1 MPDSLITPKPHL
13 ALSSPLVE
21 LLDKPAADF
30 TRADMLDVILRKQI
44 ERITFHYTAID
55 GKLKELKLPISSIE
69 GAELLLAQGERVDGS
84 SLFNG
89 VVETGASDLYVV
101 PVYRTAFLNPFDE
114 RSLDFVCRYFDRR
127 GELAPFAP
135 DNVLHRAAERLERN
149 TGLQLRALGELEFYL
164 LAEQQPEAL
173 FPAEQQRAYHASA
186 PFLKSGH
193 VVDEMLRHIEQ
204 ITGAVKYGHGEVG
217 WIGRV
222 ESDSHAIRG
231 KIAEQFE
238 IEFLAL
244 PIEQCADAL
253 VIARW
258 IIRNV
263 AHRNRC
269 VATFTPKLEEGAAG
283 NGLHIH
289 MELVRN
295 HRNCMTAVD
304 GSLSEEAMKLIGG
317 LCSYADV
324 LVAFGNTTASSY
336 LRLVPKQEAPTRICW
351 SDMNR
356 SALIRVPLGW
366 NNVGIL
372 ADQVNPH
379 EPGPSYTDSC
389 QTVEL
394 RTPDGSAQIHLLL
407 AAIAAVAE
415 AGLTGADTVQTAR
428 NRYVTASGIK
438 DEQVTLKLQPLPH
451 SCAEAARLLEQRRA
465 FFERDELFP
474 AAVIEYV
481 LNLLRAEKDEH
492 LAKEL
497 RELGPQQRA
506 KFMRQIMHRDLHR
519 H

>member
-1 MPDSLITPKPHL
+1 MPDTLVTPKPHL

-30 TRADMLDVILRKQI
+30 TRADILDVIVRKQI
-44 ERITFHYTAID
+44 ERITFHYTGID

-69 GAELLLAQGERVDGS
+69 GAEILLAQGERVDGS

-101 PVYRTAFLNPFDE
+101 PVYRTAFLNPFDD
-114 RSLDFVCRYFDRR
+114 RSLDFVCRYFNRQ
-127 GELAPFAP
+127 GELASFAP
-135 DNVLHRAAERLERN
+135 DNILQRATDRLERS
-149 TGLQLRALGELEFYL
+149 TGCQLRALGELEFYL
-164 LAEQQPEAL
+164 LSEQSDAL
-173 FPAEQQRAYHASA
+173 FPAEQQRAYHASG

-193 VVDEMLRHIEQ
+193 VIDEMLRHIEQ

-222 ESDSHAIRG
+222 ESDSPEIRG

-238 IEFLAL
+238 IEFLPL

-263 AHRNRC
+263 AYQHRC

-289 MELVRN
+289 MELVRTG
-295 HRNCMTAVD
+295 RNLMTNSD
-304 GSLSEEAMKLIGG
+304 GTLSSDALKLIGG
-317 LCSYADV
+317 LCTHADV

-336 LRLVPKQEAPTRICW
+336 LRLVPNQEAPTRICW

-366 NNVGIL
+366 NNVGRL
-372 ADQVNPH
+372 ADRVNPP
-379 EPGPSYTDSC
+379 EGAPAQLDSC

-394 RTPDGSAQIHLLL
+394 RTPDGSAHIHLLL
-407 AAIAAVAE
+407 AGITTVAE
-415 AGLTGADTVQTAR
+415 AALSNENSLTTASE
-428 NRYVTASGIK
+428 RYVTASGLK
-438 DEQVTLKLQPLPH
+438 DEQITSKLQPLPH
-451 SCAEAARLLEQRRA
+451 SCAEAARLLEEKRD
-465 FFERDELFP
+465 FFERDGLFP
-474 AAVIEYV
+474 SAVVDYI
-481 LNLLRAEKDEH
+481 LKLLRDEKDER
-492 LAKEL
+492 LAKDL
-497 RELGPQQRA
+497 RELGPQQRSR
-506 KFMRQIMHRDLHR
+506 FMRQIMHRHLHR

>member
-1 MPDSLITPKPHL
+1 
-13 ALSSPLVE
+13 
-21 LLDKPAADF
+21 
-30 TRADMLDVILRKQI
+30 MLDIIVRKEI

-55 GKLKELKLPISSIE
+55 GKLKELKLPISSLE
-69 GAELLLAQGERVDGS
+69 GAEILLAQGERVDGS

-101 PVYRTAFLNPFDE
+101 PVYRTAFLNPFDD
-114 RSLDFVCRYFDRR
+114 RSLDFVCRYFDRQ

-135 DNVLHRAAERLERN
+135 DNILHRAAERLEQR
-149 TGLQLRALGELEFYL
+149 TGFQLRALGELEFYL
-164 LAEQQPEAL
+164 LSEPEAL
-173 FPAEQQRAYHASA
+173 FPAEQQRAYHASG

-222 ESDSHAIRG
+222 ESDSLEIAG

-238 IEFLAL
+238 IEFLPL

-263 AHRNRC
+263 AYRHRC

-283 NGLHIH
+283 NGMHVH
-289 MELVRN
+289 MELVQRGRN
-295 HRNCMTAVD
+295 AMTSVD
-304 GSLSEEAMKLIGG
+304 GSLSDEALRLIGG
-317 LCSYADV
+317 LCTYADV
-324 LVAFGNTTASSY
+324 LVAFGNTTACSY
-336 LRLVPKQEAPTRICW
+336 LRLVPNQEAPTRICW

-366 NNVGIL
+366 SNVGTL
-372 ADQVNPH
+372 ADRVNPH
-379 EPGPSYTDSC
+379 EPCPAHLDSC

-394 RTPDGSAQIHLLL
+394 RTPDGSAQIHLLM
-407 AAIAAVAE
+407 AAITAATE
-415 AGLTGADTVQTAR
+415 AGLSNENSLAIAR
-428 NRYVTASGIK
+428 DRYVTAFGLK
-438 DEQVTLKLQPLPH
+438 DEQITSKLQPLPH
-451 SCAEAARLLEQRRA
+451 SCAEAARLLEQRRG
-465 FFERDELFP
+465 FFEREGLFP
-474 AAVIEYV
+474 ATVIDYV
-481 LNLLRAEKDEH
+481 MGLLRAEKDER
-492 LAKEL
+492 LAKDL
-497 RELGPQQRA
+497 RELGPQQRVRL
-506 KFMRQIMHRDLHR
+506 MRQIMHRDLHR